1 MPAPMVPPISWAITP
16 TVPSLTALALQLQVL
31 LALSPIQSKLQEPSE
46 IFPGIAA
53 GFLDPEPG

>member
-1 MPAPMVPPISWAITP
+1 MVPPISWAITP
-16 TVPSLTALALQLQVL
+16 TVPSLTDLALELQVL

-46 IFPGIAA
+46 IIPGIAA